1 MSTTATFLFASAG
14 LNVRP
19 VLVTA
24 SLSGPSFCWLM
35 SVPSTEND
43 VGGDG
48 FWEIVVLLSVS
59 SRPPAAAATPCS
71 AAISVAAFSFIGA

>member
-1 MSTTATFLFASAG
+1 
-14 LNVRP
+14 
-19 VLVTA
+19 
-24 SLSGPSFCWLM
+24 M

-48 FWEIVVLLSVS
+48 FWEIVVLLSLS

-71 AAISVAAFSFIGA
+71 AAICVAAFSFIGA

>member
-1 MSTTATFLFASAG
+1 
-14 LNVRP
+14 
-19 VLVTA
+19 
-24 SLSGPSFCWLM
+24 M

-48 FWEIVVLLSVS
+48 FWEIVAALSVS